1 MHELESWIERMD
13 KMEAAREIN
22 PIFFWKLNAPR
33 MWHLGV
39 RRVFVYNSWIFLLHM
54 CGETDWIW
62 FFNPLSTDVILG
74 SAKNFYVYLN
84 NFAPY
89 TRGNGYFN
97 SYNENLLYYLFHVR
111 ILNYSLLHFREYHL
125 SRDAYSHRRIYYL
138 LEEFI
143 VPSLI
148 ICFFQATECK
158 RKLII
163 EYIDFHSSIF
173 KPERYSVTLHKIF

>member
-1 MHELESWIERMD
+1 MHELRSWVEGMD

-22 PIFFWKLNAPR
+22 PIFFWKLSVPR

-39 RRVFVYNSWIFLLHM
+39 QRVFVCNSLKFWSI
-54 CGETDWIW
+54 CAEKRTESV

-74 SAKNFYVYLN
+74 SAKNFYVYLS

-89 TRGNGYFN
+89 MRGNGYFN
-97 SYNENLLYYLFHVR
+97 SDNENLLYYLFHVR
-111 ILNYSLLHFREYHL
+111 ILNYFLLHFRDYHL
-125 SRDAYSHRRIYYL
+125 SWDAYSHRRIYYL

-148 ICFFQATECK
+148 ICVFQATECK
-158 RKLII
+158 RKRII
-163 EYIDFHSSIF
+163 EYTDFH
-173 KPERYSVTLHKIF
+173 